1 MLCPRI
7 FMKRKSPFE
16 PTVFE
21 RLKTRS
27 DAKLGL
33 LRKYKK
39 QEAYYNFS
47 VPEKHTVRYFDVVRE
62 FRLPSL
68 VYLSPAERT
77 LELLKGHRL
86 IKVQT

>member
-21 RLKTRS
+21 RLKNRS
-27 DAKLGL
+27 DAKLDL

-47 VPEKHTVRYFDVVRE
+47 VPEKRTVRYFGVVRE
-62 FRLPSL
+62 YYLPSL
-68 VYLSPAERT
+68 VYLSPADRT
-77 LELLKGHRL
+77 VELLKGHQL
-86 IKVQT
+86 AKVQT

>member
-1 MLCPRI
+1 MPRI

-21 RLKTRS
+21 RLKNRS
-27 DAKLGL
+27 DAKLDL

-47 VPEKHTVRYFDVVRE
+47 VPEKRTVRYFDVVRE
-62 FRLPSL
+62 YYLPSL
-68 VYLSPAERT
+68 VYLSPADRT
-77 LELLKGHRL
+77 VELLKGHKL
-86 IKVQT
+86 TKVRT

>member
-1 MLCPRI
+1 
-7 FMKRKSPFE
+7 MKRKSPFE

-27 DAKLGL
+27 DAKLDL

-47 VPEKHTVRYFDVVRE
+47 VPEKRTVRYFGVVRE
-62 FRLPSL
+62 YYLPSL
-68 VYLSPAERT
+68 VYLSPADRT
-77 LELLKGHRL
+77 VELLKGHQL
-86 IKVQT
+86 AKVQT

>member
-1 MLCPRI
+1 MPRI

-21 RLKTRS
+21 RLKNRS
-27 DAKLGL
+27 DAKLDL

-47 VPEKHTVRYFDVVRE
+47 IPEKRTVRYFGVVRE
-62 FRLPSL
+62 YYLPSL
-68 VYLSPAERT
+68 VYLSPADRT
-77 LELLKGHRL
+77 VELLKGHQL
-86 IKVQT
+86 AKVQT

>member
-1 MLCPRI
+1 MPRI

-27 DAKLGL
+27 DAKLDL

-47 VPEKHTVRYFDVVRE
+47 VPEKRTVRYFGVVRE
-62 FRLPSL
+62 YYLPSL
-68 VYLSPAERT
+68 VYLSPADRT
-77 LELLKGHRL
+77 VELLKGHQL
-86 IKVQT
+86 AKVQT